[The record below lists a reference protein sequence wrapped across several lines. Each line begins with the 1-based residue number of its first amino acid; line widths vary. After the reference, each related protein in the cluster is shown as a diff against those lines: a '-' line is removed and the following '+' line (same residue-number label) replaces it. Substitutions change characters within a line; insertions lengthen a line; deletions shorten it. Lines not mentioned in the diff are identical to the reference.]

1 MYPAKPQFACQG
13 RLLPYRSVTGEQPAG
28 DLTVPT
34 CSGAGHAAGGAVLTL
49 EDGRV
54 VIAGGRRINVYDPV
68 AGSTVMLRKPVLQ
81 RRSFVTATV
90 VGPRAVLVAGGY
102 DDAIVPT
109 SAATLVSV
117 PR

>member
-1 MYPAKPQFACQG
+1 M
-13 RLLPYRSVTGEQPAG
+13 
-28 DLTVPT
+28 
-34 CSGAGHAAGGAVLTL
+34 
-49 EDGRV
+49 

-68 AGSTVMLRKPVLQ
+68 AGSMVVLRKPVLQ

-90 VGPRAVLVAGGY
+90 VGPRAVLEAGGY